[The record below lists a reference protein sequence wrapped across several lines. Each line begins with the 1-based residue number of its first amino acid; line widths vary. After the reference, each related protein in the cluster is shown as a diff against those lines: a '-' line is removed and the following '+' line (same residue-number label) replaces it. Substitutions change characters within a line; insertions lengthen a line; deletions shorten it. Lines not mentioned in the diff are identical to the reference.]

1 MNKQLG
7 SKWAKKGEASMKK
20 TAFGVLLGTSAIL
33 AACSGGAES
42 EPIVIGGKPWTEQYI
57 LPHILGQYIEAN
69 SDYSVEYEEG
79 LGEVSI
85 LTPALEQGDID
96 LYVEYTGTGL
106 KDVLKRESTPGQS
119 SEEVLEEVRA
129 GYEEEL
135 GATWLEPLGFENG
148 YTLAYAKDYDA
159 ETYSDLAEISQSED
173 MTFGAPHPF
182 YERQGDGYDDMVA
195 TYPFEF
201 SATESFDP
209 AIMYE
214 AVQNGDVDVI
224 PAFTTDSRIALFDL
238 KTTEDDQSFFPKYD
252 AVPVVRT
259 ETLEEYPELEDLLN
273 ELAGQITEEEMLAMN
288 SRVDV
293 DQEIPNEVARDFLIE
308 KGLIEE

>member
-1 MNKQLG
+1 
-7 SKWAKKGEASMKK
+7 MKK
-20 TAFGVLLGTSAIL
+20 EFIGAVAAGALILSGCGGT
-33 AACSGGAES
+33 GGGES
-42 EPIVIGGKPWTEQYI
+42 SDPIIIGGKPWTEQYI

-69 SDYSVEYEEG
+69 SDYTVEYEDG

-106 KDVLKRESTPGQS
+106 KDVLKQESEPGQS
-119 SEEVLEEVRA
+119 SEEVLERVRE

-135 GATWLEPLGFENG
+135 DATWLEPLGFENG
-148 YTLAYAKDYDA
+148 YTLAYSKDSGYDA
-159 ETYSDLAEISQSED
+159 ETYSELAEISQSED
-173 MTFGAPHPF
+173 MSFGAPHPF
-182 YERQGDGYDDMVA
+182 YERQGDGYDDLVA

-201 SATESFDP
+201 SATDSFDP

-214 AVQNGDVDVI
+214 AVNNGDVDVI
-224 PAFTTDSRIALFDL
+224 PAFTTDSRIGLFDL
-238 KTTEDDQSFFPKYD
+238 ETTEDDLSFFPKYD
-252 AVPVVRT
+252 AAPVVRM

-273 ELAGQITEEEMLAMN
+273 ELAGQISEEEMLAMN
-288 SRVDV
+288 ARVDV
-293 DQEIPNEVARDFLIE
+293 DQDKPEDVARDFLIE

>member
-1 MNKQLG
+1 
-7 SKWAKKGEASMKK
+7 MKK
-20 TAFGVLLGTSAIL
+20 KAIGVLATSALIL
-33 AACSGGAES
+33 AGCGSTGGEES

-69 SDYSVEYEEG
+69 SDYTVEYEDG

-106 KDVLKRESTPGQS
+106 KDVLKQESEPGQS
-119 SEEVLEEVRA
+119 SEEVLQRVRE

-135 GATWLEPLGFENG
+135 NATWLEPLGFENG
-148 YTLAYAKDYDA
+148 YTLAYSKDSGYDA
-159 ETYSDLAEISQSED
+159 ETYSDLAEISQTED
-173 MTFGAPHPF
+173 MSFGAPHPF
-182 YERQGDGYDDMVA
+182 YERQGDGYDDLIA

-201 SATESFDP
+201 SATDSFDP

-214 AVQNGDVDVI
+214 AVNNGEVDVI
-224 PAFTTDSRIALFDL
+224 PAFTTDSRIGLFDL
-238 KTTEDDQSFFPKYD
+238 ETTEDDLSFFPKYD
-252 AVPVVRT
+252 AAPVVR
-259 ETLEEYPELEDLLN
+259 LEALEQYPELESLLN
-273 ELAGQITEEEMLAMN
+273 ELAGQISEEEMLAMN
-288 SRVDV
+288 ARVDI
-293 DQEIPNEVARDFLIE
+293 DQDQPQDIARDFLIE

>member
-1 MNKQLG
+1 
-7 SKWAKKGEASMKK
+7 MKK
-20 TAFGVLLGTSAIL
+20 ELTVML
-33 AACSGGAES
+33 AAGALILSGCGGTGS
-42 EPIVIGGKPWTEQYI
+42 GDTSDPIIIGGKPWTEQYI

-69 SDYSVEYEEG
+69 SDYTVEYEDG

-106 KDVLKRESTPGQS
+106 KDVLKQESEPGQS
-119 SEEVLEEVRA
+119 SEEVLERVRE

-135 GATWLEPLGFENG
+135 DATWLEPLGFENG
-148 YTLAYAKDYDA
+148 YTLAFSKDSGFDA
-159 ETYSDLAEISQSED
+159 ETYSDLAEISQSQD
-173 MTFGAPHPF
+173 LSFGAPHPF
-182 YERQGDGYDDMVA
+182 YERQGDGYDDLIT

-201 SATESFDP
+201 SATDSFDP

-214 AVQNGDVDVI
+214 AVNNGEVDVI
-224 PAFTTDSRIALFDL
+224 PAFTTDSRIGLFDL
-238 KTTEDDQSFFPKYD
+238 ETTEDDLSFFPKYD
-252 AVPVVRT
+252 AAPVVRM

-273 ELAGQITEEEMLAMN
+273 ELAGQISEEEMLAMN
-288 SRVDV
+288 ARVDV
-293 DQEIPNEVARDFLIE
+293 DQDQPQDIARDFLVE

>member
-1 MNKQLG
+1 
-7 SKWAKKGEASMKK
+7 MKK
-20 TAFGVLLGTSAIL
+20 TAFGILLGTSAVL
-33 AACSGGAES
+33 AACGGGGAES

-57 LPHILGQYIEAN
+57 LPHIVGQYIEAN

-148 YTLAYAKDYDA
+148 YTLAYANDYDA
-159 ETYSDLAEISQSED
+159 DTYSDLAEISQSEN

-224 PAFTTDSRIALFDL
+224 PAFTTDSRIDLFNL

-252 AVPVVRT
+252 AVPVVRMD
-259 ETLEEYPELEDLLN
+259 TLEEYPELEELLN

-288 SRVDV
+288 SRVDA

>member
-1 MNKQLG
+1 
-7 SKWAKKGEASMKK
+7 MKK

-57 LPHILGQYIEAN
+57 LPHIVGQYIEAN

-79 LGEVSI
+79 LGEVAI

-214 AVQNGDVDVI
+214 AVENGDVDVI

>member
-1 MNKQLG
+1 MNVKMAGILTAG
-7 SKWAKKGEASMKK
+7 ALVLSGCGASGNGD
-20 TAFGVLLGTSAIL
+20 A
-33 AACSGGAES
+33 S

-69 SDYSVEYEEG
+69 SEYTVEYEDG

-85 LTPALEQGDID
+85 LTPALEKGDID

-106 KDVLKRESTPGQS
+106 KDVLKQESETGQS
-119 SEEVLEEVRA
+119 SEEVLERVRE

-135 GATWLEPLGFENG
+135 DATWLEPLGFENG
-148 YTLAYAKDYDA
+148 YTLAYSKDSGYDA
-159 ETYSDLAEISQSED
+159 ETYSDLAEISKTED
-173 MTFGAPHPF
+173 MSFGAPHPF
-182 YERQGDGYDDMVA
+182 YERQGDGYDDMIS

-214 AVQNGDVDVI
+214 AVKNGDVDVI
-224 PAFTTDSRIALFDL
+224 PAFTTDSRIGLFDL
-238 KTTEDDQSFFPKYD
+238 ETTEDDLSFFPKYD
-252 AVPVVRT
+252 AAPVVRLAA
-259 ETLEEYPELEDLLN
+259 LEQYPELEDLLN
-273 ELAGQITEEEMLAMN
+273 ELAGQISEEEMLAMN
-288 SRVDV
+288 ARVDV
-293 DQEIPNEVARDFLIE
+293 DQDKPEDVAKDFLIE